1 MELSCKQLR
10 SRGRELLK
18 TRTGFFIGLMVA
30 VALLSAVAGWTF
42 VGVLAV
48 GAIALGDASAM
59 IKAKREKVGDYTLLF
74 KSFDRFGS
82 ALLLSLL
89 ISIYTFLWSL
99 MFVIPGIVAAYKYSQ
114 AYYILADHPEYTAS
128 QALAESCRLMNG
140 YKAKLFLLQLS
151 FFGWMLLVTITFG
164 IAGFWVIPYINCTN
178 VEFYHYL
185 LERDGQTIK
194 TANDNNNN
202 KDNNNN
208 NNNRDN
214 NNNSGSTEDEPSK
227 TKIEF

>member
-59 IKAKREKVGDYTLLF
+59 IKAKRAKVGDYTLLF
-74 KSFDRFGS
+74 KAFDRFGS

-99 MFVIPGIVAAYKYSQ
+99 LFVIPGIVAAYKYSQ

-151 FFGWMLLVTITFG
+151 FFGWMLLVTITLG

-185 LERDGQTIK
+185 LEKDGQTIK

-202 KDNNNN
+202 SDN

-214 NNNSGSTEDEPSK
+214 NNNSGSAEDEPSK

>member
-1 MELSCKQLR
+1 MELSCRELR
-10 SRGRELLK
+10 SRGKELLK
-18 TRTGFFIGLMVA
+18 SNTGFFIGLMVII
-30 VALLSAVAGWTF
+30 ALISAVAGLTF

-48 GAIALGDASAM
+48 GAIALGDACAM
-59 IKAKREKVGDYTLLF
+59 IKAKREKVGDYSLLF

-82 ALLLSLL
+82 ALLLTLL

-99 MFVIPGIVAAYKYSQ
+99 LFVIPGIIATYKYSQ

-128 QALAESCRLMNG
+128 QALAESCRLMDGN
-140 YKAKLFLLQLS
+140 KAKLFWLQLS
-151 FFGWMLLVTITFG
+151 FFGWMLVVAITFG

-185 LERDGQTIK
+185 LEKDGQTVK

-202 KDNNNN
+202 SDNNNN
-208 NNNRDN
+208 N
-214 NNNSGSTEDEPSK
+214 SSTDDEASK